1 MWNRLPGAVCSWKVV
16 RFVSLAAMATT
27 SMPDF
32 EFETTNLDR
41 SLRSSSF
48 STLPLTW
55 KVSFAISTQRLF
67 PIQTIQYHLFN
78 ATIKNTAFFF
88 ATLCV
93 RSESNIYFIIMESA
107 FCDDE
112 TNFMNLLSLIW
123 LKRRKWQICQLSDL
137 SDNIYNR
144 QYFLS
149 KNTGER
155 RSYFLVFEKI
165 KIKYINSYK
174 FFSTYFEF
182 FWRKT
187 IEIKLRNSIS
197 MFKMIKSPFFLIEG
211 E

>member
-78 ATIKNTAFFF
+78 ATNKEHGFLFCNFMRKIRIEYIFYNNGK
-88 ATLCV
+88 CV
-93 RSESNIYFIIMESA
+93 LRRWNEFYEFII
-107 FCDDE
+107 FD
-112 TNFMNLLSLIW
+112 
-123 LKRRKWQICQLSDL
+123 
-137 SDNIYNR
+137 
-144 QYFLS
+144 
-149 KNTGER
+149 
-155 RSYFLVFEKI
+155 
-165 KIKYINSYK
+165 
-174 FFSTYFEF
+174 
-182 FWRKT
+182 
-187 IEIKLRNSIS
+187 
-197 MFKMIKSPFFLIEG
+197 LIETKKMTDLPA
-211 E
+211 ERFVR

>member
-55 KVSFAISTQRLF
+55 KVSFAISTHRLF

-78 ATIKNTAFFF
+78 ATIRNTAFFF

-93 RSESNIYFIIMESA
+93 RSESNIYFIITESA

-112 TNFMNLLSLIW
+112 TNFMNLLSLIET
-123 LKRRKWQICQLSDL
+123 KKMTDL
-137 SDNIYNR
+137 PA
-144 QYFLS
+144 
-149 KNTGER
+149 ER
-155 RSYFLVFEKI
+155 FVR
-165 KIKYINSYK
+165 
-174 FFSTYFEF
+174 
-182 FWRKT
+182 
-187 IEIKLRNSIS
+187 
-197 MFKMIKSPFFLIEG
+197 
-211 E
+211 